1 MKPESNVQRSEEL
14 EKKVKFY
21 EIILNNIHNG
31 VMITDQAGKVI
42 FFSKT
47 YSNFLGLSPE
57 EVLGKHCTETI
68 ENTRMHIVG
77 QTRVPEINY
86 SQRIKGMDMVVQ
98 RIPIEMEDGTLF
110 VFGQVMFKD
119 VRDVHTLAKQLN
131 LLETKLE
138 LYEKELTSLRSSK
151 YTFDNIAGD
160 SRIIQEIKNQ
170 AQKAAATNA
179 PVLLIGESGTGKELF
194 AHAIHYASAR
204 RIHPFIR
211 INCSAIPR
219 ELMEAEL
226 FGYEPGAFTGAGNKG
241 KPGKFELAQG
251 GSIFLD
257 EIGELPLDVQ
267 PKLLRVLEE
276 KELERLGGTRLTK
289 LDFRLIAAS
298 NRDLLQLVEQGKFRK
313 DLYYRLNVIPLY
325 IPPVRERKDDV
336 VTIAKHLIEKFYRE
350 QATRLVELS
359 PEVID
364 IFQKYPWPGNV
375 RELSNVLE
383 RILYTIDGNSI
394 APRHLPAFLRQT
406 GEERQGRLET
416 QLKSLNISREKD
428 AIIHCLRLAKN
439 NKIEA
444 ARLLGIHRTG
454 LYRKMKKLEIPLNPD
469 V

>member
-1 MKPESNVQRSEEL
+1 MEQDFCPQRIEEL
-14 EKKVKFY
+14 EKKLKFY
-21 EIILNNIHNG
+21 EIILNNIHHG
-31 VMITDQAGKVI
+31 VMITDEKGTVI

-57 EVLGKHCTETI
+57 EVLGRHCTETI

-86 SQRIKGMDMVVQ
+86 SQRIKGLDMVVQ
-98 RIPIEMEDGTLF
+98 RIPIEMEDGSLV

-119 VRDVHTLAKQLN
+119 VRDVHTLAKRLN
-131 LLETKLE
+131 LLETKVE

-160 SRIIQEIKNQ
+160 SRIILEIKNQ
-170 AQKAAATNA
+170 ALKAAATNA

-194 AHAIHYASAR
+194 AHAIHYASSR

-289 LDFRLIAAS
+289 LDFRLIAAT
-298 NRDLLQLVEQGKFRK
+298 NKDLLQLVEQGKFRK

-325 IPPVRERKDDV
+325 IPPIRERTDDIA
-336 VTIAKHLIEKFYRE
+336 TIARHLIEKFYRE
-350 QATRLVELS
+350 QATMLAEVS
-359 PEVID
+359 PEVMAIL
-364 IFQKYPWPGNV
+364 QAYPWPGNV

-383 RILYTIDGNSI
+383 RILYTIDGDTI
-394 APRHLPAFLRQT
+394 TPKHLPAFLQQA
-406 GEERQGRLET
+406 GDERETSSGT
-416 QLKSLNISREKD
+416 QLKSLSLSREKD
-428 AIIHCLRLAKN
+428 AILHCLRLAKN

-454 LYRKMKKLEIPLNPD
+454 LYRKMKKLDIPLTPD
-469 V
+469 A

>member
-1 MKPESNVQRSEEL
+1 MNSLQRIEEL
-14 EKKVKFY
+14 EKKLRFY
-21 EIILNNIHNG
+21 EIILNSIHHG

-57 EVLGKHCTETI
+57 EVLGRHCTETI

-77 QTRVPEINY
+77 QTRVPEINH
-86 SQRIKGMDMVVQ
+86 SQRINGLDMVVQ
-98 RIPIEMEDGTLF
+98 RIPIEMEDGQLF

-119 VRDVHTLAKQLN
+119 VRDVHTLAKRLN
-131 LLETKLE
+131 VLETKVE

-170 AQKAAATNA
+170 ALKAAATNA

-194 AHAIHYASAR
+194 AHAIHYASSR

-257 EIGELPLDVQ
+257 EIAELPLDVQ

-276 KELERLGGTRLTK
+276 KELERLGGTRLTR
-289 LDFRLIAAS
+289 LDFRLIAAT
-298 NRDLLQLVEQGKFRK
+298 NKDLLQLVEQGRFRK

-325 IPPVRERKDDV
+325 IPPIRERKEDIA
-336 VTIAKHLIEKFYRE
+336 TIAKHLIEKFNRE
-350 QATRLVELS
+350 QATRLVEIL
-359 PEVID
+359 PEAMD
-364 IFQKYPWPGNV
+364 ILKTYSWPGNV

-383 RILYTIDGNSI
+383 RILYTIDGDMI
-394 APRHLPAFLRQT
+394 TPWHLPTFLQNT
-406 GEERQGRLET
+406 WEEAAGFKET
-416 QLKSLNISREKD
+416 QLKSLNLSREKD
-428 AIIHCLRLAKN
+428 AILRCLNLAKN
-439 NKIEA
+439 NKVEA

-454 LYRKMKKLEIPLNPD
+454 LYRKMKKLEIPLTQE